1 MIHEKWI
8 TILPNGVIQL
18 GSVEKLNE
26 IVHNFHG
33 HLILINFSS
42 TSCSACKS
50 FDPIYSM
57 MQKEFFSEG
66 VIFLKNNVSVLPEI
80 ARQFQIRRTPTTLFI
95 YNQKVKKSRVGILL
109 PGPFRL
115 LLQDL
120 ILSVEK
126 SKKRR

>member
-1 MIHEKWI
+1 MLHEKWI
-8 TILPNGVIQL
+8 TVLPNSVIQV

-42 TSCSACKS
+42 DTCSACKS

-57 MQKEFFSEG
+57 MQKDFFSEG
-66 VIFLKNNVSVLPEI
+66 VIFLKNNVSDLPEI
-80 ARQFQIRRTPTTLFI
+80 AQQFHIRGTPTTLFI
-95 YNQKVKKSRVGILL
+95 YNQKVKKSQVGILP
-109 PGPFRL
+109 PGPFRQ

-120 ILSVEK
+120 IRLVER
-126 SKKRR
+126 SK

>member
-8 TILPNGVIQL
+8 TVLPNSVIQV

-50 FDPIYSM
+50 FDPIYAT
-57 MQKEFFSEG
+57 MQTEFFAEG
-66 VIFLKNNVSVLPEI
+66 VIFLKCNVSFLPEI
-80 ARQFQIRRTPTTLFI
+80 AQQFQIQGTPTTIFI
-95 YNQKVKKSRVGILL
+95 FDQKVKKSQVGLL
-109 PGPFRL
+109 PLGHFRQL
-115 LLQDL
+115 LRDL
-120 ILSVEK
+120 MHMVE
-126 SKKRR
+126 RNQNR